1 MGAVMPVIEP
11 SKAEL
16 SPGEALAFL
25 ELADKAVSSRNLED
39 LAALALPILAR
50 STTATGALLYLEDPS
65 LLGHHF
71 FHNGLQPEVA
81 PTVEQFLV
89 GRAGQLLANAGRQV
103 AAIPLGPQEAIQL
116 SLFPLRCE
124 RGSMGLLG
132 LANPGDATVL
142 PDKILPLLR
151 HTLDNIFDR
160 LELEKRNRQL
170 NTYLTVSSMIA
181 QALDLRDAL
190 EAILYFS
197 MDALAAEAASVLML
211 DYEKKNFRFYSAEGE
226 AKEVLLTAT
235 FPADR
240 GLAGSILE
248 TQQAEIINDVQHDP
262 RFYGKFDSE
271 SGFRTRN
278 MIALPLTAGEE
289 KIGVLEVLNKAG
301 GNPFT
306 EEDLLLLQSI
316 AEEVAFAIRNG
327 KMFEVVVKSYCKQR
341 QGLNT
346 CKGCKRP
353 LGSWT
358 PCVKYREE
366 AGLLV

>member
-1 MGAVMPVIEP
+1 MPVIEP

-16 SPGEALAFL
+16 AAGEALAFL
-25 ELADKAVSSRNLED
+25 ELADKALSARNLED
-39 LAALALPILAR
+39 LADLALPLLAR
-50 STTATGALLYLEDPS
+50 STAATAAILYLEGPS
-65 LLGHHF
+65 FLAHHF
-71 FHNGLQPEVA
+71 FHHGLQPEAA
-81 PTVEQFLV
+81 PTVAQFLV
-89 GRAGQLLANAGRQV
+89 GRAAQLSAHAGRQV
-103 AAIPLGPQEAIQL
+103 AAIPLRPQEAIQL
-116 SLFPLRCE
+116 SLFPLRCAKE
-124 RGSMGLLG
+124 SIGLLG
-132 LANPGDATVL
+132 LAIPGEGTVL
-142 PDKILPLLR
+142 LDKILPLLR
-151 HTLDNIFDR
+151 HALDNILDR
-160 LELEKRNRQL
+160 LELEKRNRHL

-190 EAILYFS
+190 EAVLYFS

-235 FPADR
+235 FPADQ
-240 GLAGSILE
+240 GLAGSVLE
-248 TQQAEIINDVQHDP
+248 TQQPEIINDVQHDP

-278 MIALPLTAGEE
+278 MIALPLTAGDE

-301 GNPFT
+301 GKPFT

-353 LGSWT
+353 LGNWT
-358 PCVKYREE
+358 PCVKYREASSVLE
-366 AGLLV
+366 